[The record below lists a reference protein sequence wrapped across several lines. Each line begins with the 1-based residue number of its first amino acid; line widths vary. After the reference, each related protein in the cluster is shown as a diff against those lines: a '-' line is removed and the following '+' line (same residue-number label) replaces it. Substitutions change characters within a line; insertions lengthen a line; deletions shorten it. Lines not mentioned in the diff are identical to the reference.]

1 MTTNANGSYIH
12 FRSPVKSYL
21 LSVLAIVVSAA
32 PAVWLAWLAMYALGF
47 QGIPLALATALT
59 AMILSVFFFAALVA
73 IGKKLGIVR

>member
-1 MTTNANGSYIH
+1 MTANTNGSYT
-12 FRSPVKSYL
+12 RLASPMKSYL
-21 LSVLAIVVSAA
+21 LSVLAIAVSAA

-47 QGIPLALATALT
+47 QGIPLALATALS